1 MNLLRSTL
9 ALSVAVL
16 LAGCATMN
24 AMDDLPPR
32 AVADAPVA
40 PLAQPPVEHA
50 ATGGIFRPGSG
61 SPLVGRARRF
71 GPGDVITVILNESTQ
86 AARTATANVT
96 RAATNDV
103 VPAGVTGRLPGISR
117 SLTGINLNQANIES
131 KGEGAAD
138 QRASLSGSV
147 TATVVEVQ
155 ANGNLVIRG
164 EKRLA
169 LNQGTEMIQ
178 VSGVVRPE
186 DVGPNNTVLSRRLAD
201 ASFTYQ
207 GGGEL
212 GSVARAGW
220 GTRAILKY
228 WPF

>member
-1 MNLLRSTL
+1 MTLLRSSL
-9 ALSVAVL
+9 ALGAASL

-24 AMDDLPPR
+24 AIDDLPPR
-32 AVADAPVA
+32 AESHAPVA
-40 PLAQPPVEHA
+40 PMVQAPVEHA
-50 ATGGIFRPGSG
+50 ATGGIFRPGAG

-86 AARTATANVT
+86 AARAATANVT
-96 RAATNDV
+96 RGASNDV
-103 VPAGVTGRLPGISR
+103 VPSGITSRLPGISR
-117 SLTGINLNQANIES
+117 SLTGVNLNQANIES

-138 QRASLSGSV
+138 QRASLSGSITV
-147 TATVVEVQ
+147 TVAEVQ
-155 ANGNLVIRG
+155 PNGNLVVRG

-178 VSGVVRPE
+178 VSGVIRPE
-186 DVGPNNTVLSRRLAD
+186 DVGPNNTVQSRRLAD

-220 GTRAILKY
+220 GTRAVLKY